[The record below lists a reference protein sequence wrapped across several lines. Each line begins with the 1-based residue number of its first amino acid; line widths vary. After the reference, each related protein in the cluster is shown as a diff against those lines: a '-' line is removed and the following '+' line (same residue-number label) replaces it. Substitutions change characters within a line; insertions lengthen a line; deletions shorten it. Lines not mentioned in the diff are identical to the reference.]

1 MASGVDARGIDSSYY
16 FAASASGL
24 QKITPMDAKS
34 IGGGV
39 ANDRRLATICPSKQK
54 PICLYE
60 K

>member
-1 MASGVDARGIDSSYY
+1 LTHRNISLP
-16 FAASASGL
+16 L
-24 QKITPMDAKS
+24 QAGCKKITPMDAKS